1 MRRVARTFRAPT
13 AAAESAAQHDGWLR
27 AIARVR
33 S

>member
-1 MRRVARTFRAPT
+1 MRRVDRTFGARTG
-13 AAAESAAQHDGWLR
+13 AAESDAQHTGWLR